1 MTDLARMYPG
11 VALVTGASRGIG
23 AAAALR
29 LARAGVPVAL
39 VARRQDL
46 LEEVRA
52 RITAEGGRAYVVA
65 ADLSQPAERK
75 HVVATVHSVAGPVS
89 ILVNNVGI
97 GWYGF
102 FADMPYDDVADII
115 AVNLSATVHLTS
127 LVLPEMLSAEHA
139 AVINIGS
146 ISANLA
152 APGNVIYGATK
163 TFVGMFSS
171 GLYRELRHT
180 GVRVGV
186 IHAGP
191 VRTDFAATAAAR
203 SGHRSPGERL
213 AVPADRVAAAVLALL
228 RRPRKQVYVPGW
240 MKATTG
246 IEIWAGWL
254 FDRVRARLLD

>member
-1 MTDLARMYPG
+1 VADLAATYPG

-23 AAAALR
+23 AAASLR

-46 LEEVRA
+46 LQELCV
-52 RITAEGGRAYVVA
+52 RITADGGRAYAVA
-65 ADLSQPAERK
+65 ADLSQPAERERM
-75 HVVATVHSVAGPVS
+75 VAAVHSTAGPVS
-89 ILVNNVGI
+89 ILVNNAGI

-102 FADMPYDDVADII
+102 FADMPYDDAADII

-127 LVLPEMLSAEHA
+127 LVLPEMLSAERA

-163 TFVGMFSS
+163 SFIGMFSS

-180 GVRVGV
+180 GVRVSV

-191 VRTDFAATAAAR
+191 VRTDFSATAAAR
-203 SGHRSPGERL
+203 SGHRSPGWF
-213 AVPADRVAAAVLALL
+213 AVPADRVADAVVALL
-228 RRPRKQVYVPGW
+228 QRPRKQVYVPGW
-240 MKATTG
+240 MRATTG
-246 IEIWAGWL
+246 TEIWAGWL
-254 FDRVRARLLD
+254 IDRVRARLLG